1 MYKREKTKTSLFLL
15 PLLTYETGE
24 TASQV
29 LWDIGLFKNAYIK
42 VFTDE
47 YISPENTIAL
57 HFAWKEGR
65 HTFDRYEGILE
76 TAFKDFKCIHSK
88 APDNTSELMVFQL
101 PDKYEMFYKQFL
113 NGQYSWFPEPYKQH
127 VIKFTSQ
134 PKDGKIH
141 RILYKSKL
149 LKEEM
154 EKSLGCKIPDNA
166 ELYDPPYLEQE
177 TFTNELKVNR
187 NQLKLRI

>member
-1 MYKREKTKTSLFLL
+1 MLKREKTKTSLFLL
-15 PLLTYETGE
+15 PILTYETGE
-24 TASQV
+24 TANQV
-29 LWDIGLFKNAYIK
+29 LWDIGLFKNAYLKIDTHDY
-42 VFTDE
+42 V
-47 YISPENTIAL
+47 SPEHTISL
-57 HFAWKEGR
+57 HFDWKSGK
-65 HTFDRYEGILE
+65 HTFDRYEDILISN
-76 TAFKDFKCIHSK
+76 FKEFECIK
-88 APDNTSELMVFQL
+88 TYAPDSTSEMMVFNI
-101 PDKYEMFYKQFL
+101 PDKYNLIYDCFL
-113 NGQYSWFPEPYKQH
+113 QGKYSYLPDTYKQH
-127 VIKFTSQ
+127 ILKFTSQ